1 MSILQVVRDLEIG
14 TVLNE
19 HYSFE
24 EYVKRRAGWL
34 ARLPDF
40 ARMPTGLFAIS
51 RRDAFDIFGSDQ
63 TLSVQEVRRRELVAE
78 FDPLLPQPTTGNTE
92 SIDSFRS
99 YGQRE
104 WSPNSGWAVSV
115 NDIELVENGVSHID
129 KSLSQGGTMHEP
141 ADLANHNTQ
150 TGRSPHMQP
159 ANIRQT
165 IESDSPQRQT
175 MESDSPQLPRH
186 RDSNRSTRYSQVD
199 SSPMAAV
206 ASTPTTTPMS
216 ASAAHLPQSNAFGS
230 QADLLRSITARLGS
244 PRARSPNSI
253 HVNRNISSL
262 AGRGMSVP
270 VKHHPGKKRAAPD
283 APDATDSAIAS
294 PANEA
299 LSDPAQPPPKRIKL
313 IGPRDSSRSPSK
325 AASPPE
331 EATDKKTKPAPR
343 QRSHKTKTTKPTT
356 ASKETSSAVSRL
368 DEVIAGARLP
378 RIKDEARQAANVR
391 HERLLDQQQ
400 AVAEPRSDEKRGQR
414 SRTSGPE
421 PDCLPEFFNTQNFA
435 DVDENGEEVESVRC
449 TCGVVTDDK
458 VDMLSCDE
466 CRVWQHIHC
475 MGEAVP
481 KNVDKGDYLCQMCDP
496 WAHRKLLA
504 VLRKAQ
510 PLGE

>member
-1 MSILQVVRDLEIG
+1 MMTNLLAVGPLEVG

-19 HYSFE
+19 HYSLE

-34 ARLPDF
+34 GRLPDF
-40 ARMPTGLFAIS
+40 RMSTGLFAIS
-51 RRDAFDIFGSDQ
+51 RRDAFDIFGPDQ
-63 TLSVQEVRRRELVAE
+63 TLSVQEVRRRELAAE

-99 YGQRE
+99 HGERE
-104 WSPNSGWAVSV
+104 WSPMHETADNSL
-115 NDIELVENGVSHID
+115 N
-129 KSLSQGGTMHEP
+129 QGGTMHGP

-150 TGRSPHMQP
+150 TGHSPHMQP
-159 ANIRQT
+159 ANIRQS
-165 IESDSPQRQT
+165 IESDSP
-175 MESDSPQLPRH
+175 H
-186 RDSNRSTRYSQVD
+186 RSTNYQPVD

-206 ASTPTTTPMS
+206 ASTPATT
-216 ASAAHLPQSNAFGS
+216 HSNAFGS

-253 HVNRNISSL
+253 HVNRNISAL

-270 VKHHPGKKRAAPD
+270 IKHHPGKKRAVPD

-294 PANEA
+294 PANDA
-299 LSDPAQPPPKRIKL
+299 LSESAQPPPKRIKL
-313 IGPRDSSRSPSK
+313 IGPRDPSRSPSK

-331 EATDKKTKPAPR
+331 EASTNRKIEPAPR
-343 QRSHKTKTTKPTT
+343 QSSHITKTNNPTA
-356 ASKETSSAVSRL
+356 ASRTTSSAASRL
-368 DEVIAGARLP
+368 DEIIAGARLP
-378 RIKDEARQAANVR
+378 RNKDEARQAANVR
-391 HERLLDQQQ
+391 HERLLDQHQ
-400 AVAEPRSDEKRGQR
+400 AMAEPRSDGKRDRR
-414 SRTSGPE
+414 SRSSEPD
-421 PDCLPEFFNTQNFA
+421 PDCLPEFFNTENFA
-435 DVDENGEEVESVRC
+435 DVDENGEEAESVRC

-481 KNVDKGDYLCQMCDP
+481 KNVDTGDYLCQMCDP
-496 WAHRKLLA
+496 WAHRKLIA
-504 VLRKAQ
+504 TLRRAQ

>member
-1 MSILQVVRDLEIG
+1 MSTLGIVRPLEIG

-19 HYSFE
+19 HYSLE

-51 RRDAFDIFGSDQ
+51 RRDAFDIFGADQ
-63 TLSVQEVRRRELVAE
+63 TLSVQEVRRRELAAE

-99 YGQRE
+99 YGQRQ
-104 WSPNSGWAVSV
+104 WSPSGDRAVSV
-115 NDIELVENGVSHID
+115 NA
-129 KSLSQGGTMHEP
+129 

-150 TGRSPHMQP
+150 TRRSPHMQP

-165 IESDSPQRQT
+165 IESDSPQRPT
-175 MESDSPQLPRH
+175 VKSDSPQLPHH
-186 RDSNRSTRYSQVD
+186 RDSNQSTRYHQVD

-206 ASTPTTTPMS
+206 VSTPATTPM
-216 ASAAHLPQSNAFGS
+216 PQSNAFGS

-294 PANEA
+294 PANDA
-299 LSDPAQPPPKRIKL
+299 LWESAQPPPKRIKL
-313 IGPRDSSRSPSK
+313 IGPRDPSRSPSK

-331 EATDKKTKPAPR
+331 EAPTNRKSKHAPR
-343 QRSHKTKTTKPTT
+343 QQSHTTKTTKPITT
-356 ASKETSSAVSRL
+356 SRKPSSAASRL
-368 DEVIAGARLP
+368 DEIIAGARLP
-378 RIKDEARQAANVR
+378 RNKDEARQAANVR
-391 HERLLDQQQ
+391 HQRLLDQHQDM
-400 AVAEPRSDEKRGQR
+400 AEPRSDGKRGRR
-414 SRTSGPE
+414 SRTSGPD
-421 PDCLPEFFNTQNFA
+421 PDCLPEFFNTANFA
-435 DVDENGEEVESVRC
+435 DVDENGQEVESVRC

-481 KNVDKGDYLCQMCDP
+481 KNVDTGDYLCQMCDP

-504 VLRKAQ
+504 VLRRAQ

>member
-1 MSILQVVRDLEIG
+1 MSNLQIVHPFG

-19 HYSFE
+19 HYSLD

-34 ARLPDF
+34 GRLPDF
-40 ARMPTGLFAIS
+40 RMSTGLFAIS
-51 RRDAFDIFGSDQ
+51 RRDAFDIFGADR
-63 TLSVQEVRRRELVAE
+63 TLSVQEVRRRELAAE
-78 FDPLLPQPTTGNTE
+78 IDPLLPEPTTGNTE

-104 WSPNSGWAVSV
+104 WSPSGDRAVSV
-115 NDIELVENGVSHID
+115 ND
-129 KSLSQGGTMHEP
+129 
-141 ADLANHNTQ
+141 TQ
-150 TGRSPHMQP
+150 TRRSPHMQP

-165 IESDSPQRQT
+165 VESNSPQRQT
-175 MESDSPQLPRH
+175 MESDSPHLLDH
-186 RDSNRSTRYSQVD
+186 RDSNQSTKYQPVD

-206 ASTPTTTPMS
+206 VSTPATTPTS
-216 ASAAHLPQSNAFGS
+216 ASAVPHLPQSNAFGS
-230 QADLLRSITARLGS
+230 QADLLHSITARLGS

-253 HVNRNISSL
+253 NVNRNISAL
-262 AGRGMSVP
+262 AGRGMTVP

-283 APDATDSAIAS
+283 APDAIDSAIAS
-294 PANEA
+294 PANDA
-299 LSDPAQPPPKRIKL
+299 LSESAQPPPKRIKL
-313 IGPRDSSRSPSK
+313 IGPRDPSRSPSK

-331 EATDKKTKPAPR
+331 EASTNTNIKPATRKP
-343 QRSHKTKTTKPTT
+343 SPIAKTNKPTT
-356 ASKETSSAVSRL
+356 ASRKTSSAASRL

-378 RIKDEARQAANVR
+378 RNKDEARQAANLR
-391 HERLLDQQQ
+391 HERLLEQRQ
-400 AVAEPRSDEKRGQR
+400 AMAEPQGNEKRGR
-414 SRTSGPE
+414 RNRASGSD
-421 PDCLPEFFNTQNFA
+421 PDCLPEFFNTENFA

-481 KNVDKGDYLCQMCDP
+481 KNVDTGDYLCQMCDP

-504 VLRKAQ
+504 VLRRAQ

>member
-1 MSILQVVRDLEIG
+1 MANLQVVRPLEIG

-19 HYSFE
+19 HYSLE

-34 ARLPDF
+34 GRLPDF
-40 ARMPTGLFAIS
+40 PRATGTFAIS
-51 RRDAFDIFGSDQ
+51 RRDAFDIFGPDQ
-63 TLSVQEVRRRELVAE
+63 ALSVQEVRRRELAAE
-78 FDPLLPQPTTGNTE
+78 FDPLLPLPTTGNTE

-104 WSPNSGWAVSV
+104 WSPSGDRAVSG
-115 NDIELVENGVSHID
+115 ND
-129 KSLSQGGTMHEP
+129 
-141 ADLANHNTQ
+141 TQ
-150 TGRSPHMQP
+150 TRRSPHMQP

-165 IESDSPQRQT
+165 MESDSPHRQT
-175 MESDSPQLPRH
+175 MESDSPQLPHH
-186 RDSNRSTRYSQVD
+186 RDSNQSTRYPQVD
-199 SSPMAAV
+199 SSPLAAI
-206 ASTPTTTPMS
+206 ASTPATTPMS
-216 ASAAHLPQSNAFGS
+216 ASVVPHLPQSNAFGS
-230 QADLLRSITARLGS
+230 QADLLRSINARSGS

-294 PANEA
+294 PANDA
-299 LSDPAQPPPKRIKL
+299 LSESSQPPPKRIKL
-313 IGPRDSSRSPSK
+313 IGPRDPSRSPSK

-331 EATDKKTKPAPR
+331 EAPTKRKIKHAPR
-343 QRSHKTKTTKPTT
+343 QQSHTTKTTKSTT
-356 ASKETSSAVSRL
+356 TSRTTSSAASRL
-368 DEVIAGARLP
+368 DEIVAGARLP
-378 RIKDEARQAANVR
+378 RNKDEARQAANVR
-391 HERLLDQQQ
+391 HERLLEQHQ
-400 AVAEPRSDEKRGQR
+400 AMAEPRSNQKRGQR
-414 SRTSGPE
+414 SRTSGSD
-421 PDCLPEFFNTQNFA
+421 PDCLPEFFKTDNFA

-481 KNVDKGDYLCQMCDP
+481 KNVDTGDYFCQMCDP

-504 VLRKAQ
+504 ILRKAQ